1 MDGLEAGLA
10 AQDVQQELLFELAAL
25 GLYQLL
31 HILLVLGSAGHA
43 GGQIVELV
51 LVLFP
56 PAKHI
61 VGLVEQ
67 FPDGTIEEG
76 AVPPADQQHD
86 DRGQQDE
93 HRDPEGR
100 DAGPE
105 VLLFV
110 VGGITGDAVEV
121 DGLALHKVVADGA
134 GDAQM
139 PVREVAGIGQR
150 VGQLGVGG
158 GDGLA
163 VRVEQHHVIAQRL
176 PLPASSDRY
185 SISRWISS
193 IPTRPFLAEV
203 IRATRHCPDTF
214 SHRLEVW
221 RGAAPVRLT
230 Q

>member
-150 VGQLGVGG
+150 VGQL
-158 GDGLA
+158 DGQRHPVDGFLTGIA
-163 VRVEQHHVIAQRL
+163 KQNALISGARVDAFR
-176 PLPASSDRY
+176 
-185 SISRWISS
+185 
-193 IPTRPFLAEV
+193 LAEV